1 MAKITKSDRTSRD
14 TVIVKT
20 KETKEKGLEPF
31 MWWKASSKKE
41 LCEQL
46 LDTAGYLKTNQE
58 FRQRQASVHARM
70 YGNVPL
76 SNFVGS
82 KLTGM
87 GNTSPNLPADRPTM
101 NIVQSCI
108 DTLVSRL
115 TQSKPK
121 PTFLTDNANYKNRN
135 LAEQLNQFIAGE
147 FYQTKA
153 YELGEMVF
161 RDGAILG
168 DGILKVYRDDEN
180 KVALERVLV
189 TELYVDQNDAFY
201 GSPRSMYHLKL
212 IDRSVL
218 KALFPEDKG
227 VINRAEQAY
236 PDNSGD
242 STKTISDQVMVVE
255 AWHLPSS
262 SKSNDGRHV
271 IACTSGLILDEE
283 YDKSSFPFVCMPYSP
298 RLVGLWSQGI
308 SEQLAGT
315 QIEINK
321 LLVTISRSINLVGVP
336 RVFLEDGSK
345 VVKAHL
351 NNEIGSIVTYRGT
364 KPEYEVAPCVPVE
377 LYQQLQRL
385 VDYGYQQCGISQLSA
400 EGKKP
405 QGLNSG
411 EAIRSYDDLQSDR
424 FAAISKRYQEFYKDL
439 AYKMLDVAC
448 DIAEDT
454 GKYQTV
460 YPDKDGTREINLP
473 DVKILVE
480 DPFIIQCYD
489 ESSLPRDPA
498 GRRQEIVEMM
508 QSGLITPQ
516 EGRRL
521 LNFPDLKQQEKLQNA
536 PEERI
541 LKILDGIIE
550 KGESAYEPPD
560 PFINIALGEQL
571 VVQYYNLYVAAG
583 LEESKAQLLRDWHT
597 QLQALQQAMLPPPMP
612 MAGAP
617 QAAPEAPPTNPMIP
631 NVPQVA

>member
-1 MAKITKSDRTSRD
+1 MAKITKSDRSSRD
-14 TVIVKT
+14 TVLVKT
-20 KETKEKGLEPF
+20 KESKEKGLEPF
-31 MWWKASSKKE
+31 MWWKAGSKKE

-46 LDTAGYLKTNQE
+46 LDTAGYLKTNQNY
-58 FRQRQASVHARM
+58 RQRQASIHARM
-70 YGNVPL
+70 YGNIPL
-76 SNFVGS
+76 SNFAGQ
-82 KLTGM
+82 KFTNL
-87 GNTSPNLPADRPTM
+87 GNSNNNLPVDRPTM

-121 PTFLTDNANYKNRN
+121 PTFLTDNANYKQRN

-153 YELGEMVF
+153 YELGEMIF
-161 RDGAILG
+161 RDAAILG
-168 DGILKVYRDDEN
+168 DGLLKVYRNDED
-180 KVALERVLV
+180 KVSLDRVLL
-189 TELYVDQNDAFY
+189 TELYVDPNDAFY
-201 GSPRSMYHLKL
+201 GKPRSMYHLKL
-212 IDRSVL
+212 VDRSVL
-218 KALFPEDKG
+218 KGLFPEDKATIG
-227 VINRAEQAY
+227 RAEQAY
-236 PDNSGD
+236 PDDSGD
-242 STKTISDQVMVVE
+242 SSKTISDQVMVVE
-255 AWHLPSS
+255 AWHLPSGS
-262 SKSNDGRHV
+262 EAGDGKHV
-271 IACTSGLILDEE
+271 IACTSGLILEEE
-283 YDKSSFPFVCMPYSP
+283 YDKDDFPFVRMPYSP

-321 LLVTISRSINLVGVP
+321 LLITISRSINLVGVP
-336 RVFLEDGSK
+336 RVFVEDGSK

-351 NNEIGSIVTYRGT
+351 NNEIGSIITYRGT

-405 QGLNSG
+405 SGLNSG

-439 AYKMLDVAC
+439 AYKMLDIAC

-480 DPFIIQCYD
+480 DPFVIQCYD

-541 LKILDGIIE
+541 LKMLDSIIE
-550 KGESAYEPPD
+550 KGESGYEPPD
-560 PFINIALGEQL
+560 SFIDLVLGEQL
-571 VVQYYNLYVAAG
+571 VVQYYNLYLAAG

-597 QLQALQQAMLPPPMP
+597 QLQGLKQAMMPPPMP
-612 MAGAP
+612 TGAP
-617 QAAPEAPPTNPMIP
+617 QASPEAPPTNPMIP
-631 NVPQVA
+631 NVPN